1 MKVRG
6 HKPSTNYQAVL
17 EMREINQGVVYD
29 KQGRGRRT
37 LGDGGPDGERLI
49 FYNQSRTLTPR
60 KEQEDPYHEGH
71 HGVRIHHQLQF
82 STRQQD

>member
-1 MKVRG
+1 
-6 HKPSTNYQAVL
+6 
-17 EMREINQGVVYD
+17 MREINQGVVYD

-60 KEQEDPYHEGH
+60 KEQEDPYHETTGLTLQ
-71 HGVRIHHQLQF
+71 QLDP
-82 STRQQD
+82 RNARAYE